1 MDRNY
6 IEREHIV
13 DRYLAG
19 ELTVR
24 EAREFEKYCLEHPQ
38 FLNSLPIPVRLKAR
52 LSRRPLEDSETGIF
66 PAIPSSTTH
75 AALRAAEEGLDL
87 DDAEDDDEEP
97 ARPLAQILGGANRFL
112 VFGLIF
118 ALIAAIAGI
127 IAYAVH
133 AGGLAD
139 ELERMKR
146 QTQAVQMRAP
156 GSVQTYRLQLSRAKP
171 SSPTI
176 SIGWPNP
183 PQLMD
188 IHVDVTEGRYNT
200 FQITIDKADGT
211 RVMQIRRIA
220 RDSNKELRFAL
231 NSSAFGPGNYLL
243 RFDGYN
249 WRGQTEEI
257 GWVMLGLQ

>member
-6 IEREHIV
+6 IDSEHIV
-13 DRYLAG
+13 ERYLAG

-38 FLNSLPIPVRLKAR
+38 FLNGLPIPVRLKAR
-52 LSRRPLEDSETGIF
+52 LARRPVEDSETGIF
-66 PAIPSSTTH
+66 QAIPSSTTH
-75 AALRAAEEGLDL
+75 AAVDATENGLDS
-87 DDAEDDDEEP
+87 DDDDERWQTASNP
-97 ARPLAQILGGANRFL
+97 GGVARGV
-112 VFGLIF
+112 VFGLVF
-118 ALIAAIAGI
+118 ALIAAIGGV
-127 IAYAVH
+127 IAYGVH
-133 AGGLAD
+133 ANSLAK
-139 ELERMKR
+139 ELKDMKGNL
-146 QTQAVQMRAP
+146 QSTQMQAP

-171 SSPTI
+171 SAPTV

-188 IHVDVTEGRYNT
+188 IFVDVTEGKYTT
-200 FQITIDKADGT
+200 FQVTIDKVDGG
-211 RVMQIRRIA
+211 RVMQIRRLA

-243 RFDGYN
+243 KFDGYT
-249 WRGQTEEI
+249 WRGQAEEI

>member
-6 IEREHIV
+6 IDSEHIV
-13 DRYLAG
+13 ERYLAG

-38 FLNSLPIPVRLKAR
+38 FLNGLPIPVRLKAR
-52 LSRRPLEDSETGIF
+52 LARRPVEDSETGIF
-66 PAIPSSTTH
+66 QAIPSSTTH
-75 AALRAAEEGLDL
+75 AAVDATENGLDS
-87 DDAEDDDEEP
+87 DDDDERWQTASNP
-97 ARPLAQILGGANRFL
+97 GGVGRGV
-112 VFGLIF
+112 VFGLVF
-118 ALIAAIAGI
+118 ALIAAIGGV
-127 IAYAVH
+127 IAYGVH
-133 AGGLAD
+133 ANSLAK
-139 ELERMKR
+139 ELKDMKGNL
-146 QTQAVQMRAP
+146 QSTQMQAP

-171 SSPTI
+171 SAPTV

-188 IHVDVTEGRYNT
+188 IFVDVTEGKYTT
-200 FQITIDKADGT
+200 FQVTIDKVDGG
-211 RVMQIRRIA
+211 RVMQIRRLA

-243 RFDGYN
+243 KFDGYT
-249 WRGQTEEI
+249 WRGQAEEI